1 MFDPREIMSNEP
13 LELTIVASSLEI
25 FDEYARRQF
34 VTRAPSQNPFGTD
47 EAPVA
52 FNEFDAF
59 TKVCVSEADRP
70 YIP

>member
-1 MFDPREIMSNEP
+1 MFDPGEVISNEP
-13 LELTIVASSLEI
+13 LKLTIVASSLEI

-59 TKVCVSEADRP
+59 TKVRVSQADRP
-70 YIP
+70 CIS